1 MTAPPSSG
9 SMQHPEITIP
19 GLGAVKGVLDTVH
32 PVARF
37 LNIPF
42 GVVNERWRPADKAGP
57 WQGVRD
63 GTTKGYTP
71 PQSTATD
78 PFVSMIFGIASK
90 IVYER
95 DMSERDCLSLN
106 IYMPVS
112 ALDSDEELPV
122 CVWIYGGGLKNG
134 SITHPLYDCTELVST
149 SIEQNTPMIVVSI
162 NYRVNFFGFISSK
175 ELALDAQTYAEAVP
189 EPQRRWYDA
198 SVGNWGLLD
207 QILGLEWIRDHIR
220 AFRGDPSRV
229 TVMGESAGA
238 VAISCLQLIPECR
251 GLFYRAILQSCA
263 ASSLPMLHPE
273 HDGQRYF
280 DHLCQVFGVPSELPP
295 LEKVKRLRAIPE
307 RKLAEELNK
316 RGILFFGPSMDGV
329 LFKKDSRL
337 LTQDASLYDPNLNWV
352 VLGTCADEGTMFTAL
367 FNATTPQNIAKLR
380 ARLCAPG
387 DGPVFDKLFGV
398 PRNYEDAFAMGDRL
412 LNSCLFKYP
421 VLQASEAILAHPTCQ
436 LTRYHVDLRSTQM
449 DEMLPNLKSHHG
461 IELFYTFGNKT
472 AANVLSDKEMPF
484 CKEMQ
489 RVWIDVVT
497 AKSPEGS
504 SLPKVNNVLPVP
516 APAEDELGEEA
527 IVFGADFKVG
537 RGVVERMSA
546 EEVEFWRR
554 SFVYAAEQS
563 RIGRGAEVGFD
574 IFKSL

>member
-1 MTAPPSSG
+1 
-9 SMQHPEITIP
+9 MQHPEITIP
-19 GLGAVKGVLDTVH
+19 GLGTVKGVRDTLH

-37 LNIPF
+37 LSIPF
-42 GVVNERWRPADKAGP
+42 GVVSERWRPADKAGP

-63 GTTKGYTP
+63 GTKKGYTP
-71 PQSTATD
+71 PQSTASD

-90 IVYER
+90 TVYER

-106 IYMPVS
+106 IYMPTS
-112 ALDSDEELPV
+112 ALDSDEALPV
-122 CVWIYGGGLKNG
+122 CVWIYGGGFKNG
-134 SITHPLYDCTELVST
+134 SITHSLYDCTELVAT
-149 SIEQNTPMIVVSI
+149 SIEQKTPMIVVSI

-175 ELALDAQTYAEAVP
+175 ELALDAQTYAKAVP
-189 EPQRRWYDA
+189 EDQRRWYDA

-207 QILGLEWIRDHIR
+207 QILGLEWIRDHIQ

-263 ASSLPMLHPE
+263 ASSLPMLRPE

-280 DHLCQVFGVPSELPP
+280 DHLCQVFSVPTGLPP
-295 LEKVKRLRAIPE
+295 LEKVARLRAIPE

-329 LFKKDSRL
+329 LFKEDSRL
-337 LTQDASLYDPNLNWV
+337 LTQDASLYDPELNWV
-352 VLGTCADEGTMFTAL
+352 VIGTCADEGTMFTAL
-367 FNATTPQNIAKLR
+367 FNATTPQTIAKLR
-380 ARLCAPG
+380 SRLCAPG
-387 DGPVFDKLFGV
+387 DGPVFDRLFGV

-472 AANVLSDKEMPF
+472 AANILSDKEMPF

-497 AKSPEGS
+497 ARSPEGS

-527 IVFGADFKVG
+527 IVFGADFKIG

-554 SFVYAAEQS
+554 SFVFAAEQA

-574 IFKSL
+574 IFQSL